1 MDRNLTLKDFR
12 EKIKQG
18 ESVVKIT
25 EGYFERIEQV
35 DPKSLTYLT
44 LNKSEALKKAGL
56 IDKKIAKGKSIGSIE
71 GAPASI
77 KDVLCTRGLR
87 TTAASKILDNFIPP
101 YDATSVSLLK
111 KNGAVI
117 LGKTNCDEFAMGG
130 SGENSAYG
138 VCPNPLDKERVPG
151 GSSSG
156 GAVAVA
162 ENLCIYSIGSDT
174 GGSVRLP
181 ASFCGICG
189 MKPTYGRISRYGLIA
204 MASSLDQVGI
214 MANNV
219 SDIAEVLNV
228 IAEPDTFDSTS
239 SGVAG
244 QDFSQDFEEGVK
256 GLKIAYNKDSIEKS
270 DPAIAEASFSFLRK
284 WEKAGGKTENIEIP
298 FLGKE
303 AVACYYII
311 TTSEVSSNMARF
323 DSSRYGQ
330 VVKNSLKKS
339 ANWSDFIS
347 LNRGELLGK
356 EVKRRIVMGT
366 FCLSSGYYDAYYGKA
381 QRVRMAIRKNLAQI
395 FKQYPLIFTPTSPDL
410 PFKIGE
416 RLDDPIKM
424 YLADAFTTM
433 ANLAGIPAISFPV
446 GNTELG
452 GKKLSIGGQLMA
464 NSWDEKT
471 LLRGAYWGQK
481 IASEK

>member
-1 MDRNLTLKDFR
+1 MEKNITLKEFR
-12 EKIKQG
+12 KKIIEGQK
-18 ESVVKIT
+18 VKDLMKN
-25 EGYFERIEQV
+25 YFNRIEEV
-35 DPKSLTYLT
+35 DPEHKTYLT
-44 LNKSEALKKAGL
+44 LAKESALEQAKIVDSKIERGEKLKSL
-56 IDKKIAKGKSIGSIE
+56 E
-71 GAPASI
+71 GTPASV
-77 KDVLCTRGLR
+77 KDVLCTEGLR
-87 TTAASKILDNFIPP
+87 TTAASKMLNNFVPP
-101 YDATSVSLLK
+101 YDATAVASLK
-111 KNGAVI
+111 KEGAI
-117 LGKTNCDEFAMGG
+117 IIGKTNCDEFAMGG
-130 SGENSAYG
+130 SGENSAFG
-138 VCPNPLDKERVPG
+138 VCPNPLDQDRVPG

-156 GAVAVA
+156 SAVAVA
-162 ENLCIYSIGSDT
+162 NNLCIYSLGSDT

-219 SDIAEVLNV
+219 SDIAEVLSAV
-228 IAEPDTFDSTS
+228 ATPDQMDSTS

-244 QDFSQDFEEGVK
+244 QNFSEDFNEGTD
-256 GLKIAYNKDSIEKS
+256 GLTIAYNKKSIEQS
-270 DPAIAEASFSFLRK
+270 DPAIANASFEFLKK
-284 WEKAGGKTENIEIP
+284 WEKSGGKTENIEIP
-298 FLGKE
+298 FLGEE

-330 VVKNSLKKS
+330 VTKKSSQKS
-339 ANWSDFIS
+339 ANWHQFIG

-381 QRVRMAIRKNLAQI
+381 QKIRAEIKKSLSAI
-395 FKQYPLIFTPTSPDL
+395 FKKYPLIFTPTSPDL

-416 RLDDPIKM
+416 RTNDPVKM
-424 YLADAFTTM
+424 YLADAFTTI
-433 ANLAGIPAISFPV
+433 ANLAGIPAISVPI
-446 GNTELG
+446 GNTILD

-464 NSWDEKT
+464 DAWNEKT
-471 LLRGAYWGQK
+471 LLRGAYWGEKMITQK
-481 IASEK
+481 